1 LHRFSVLVDSLEI
14 LAMLER
20 LVAGGFEGLD
30 ELNALDEET
39 TESVDGS
46 VN

>member
-1 LHRFSVLVDSLEI
+1 
-14 LAMLER
+14 MLER